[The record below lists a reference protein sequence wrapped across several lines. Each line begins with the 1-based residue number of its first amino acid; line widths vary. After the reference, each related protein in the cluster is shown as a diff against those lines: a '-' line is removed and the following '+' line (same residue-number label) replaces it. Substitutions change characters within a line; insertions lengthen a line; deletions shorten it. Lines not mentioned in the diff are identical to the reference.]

1 MLCYV
6 AAGRLIGYYEP
17 HINSWDC
24 IAAVAI
30 IQAAGGRCNDF
41 LANDGM
47 TEGNAIVAAGK
58 TLYPQLVGLTG
69 QATL

>member
-30 IQAAGGRCNDF
+30 INAAGGRCNDF
-41 LANDGM
+41 LANDG
-47 TEGNAIVAAGK
+47 ADRRQCIIRRRA
-58 TLYPQLVGLTG
+58 TLYPNC
-69 QATL
+69 